1 MTIMIMMIIIIYQF
15 FFSAILFNSTLFDAS
30 FVTPTG
36 NINFEKEESC
46 KKIKE
51 NFGNETFSNETISK
65 KDFLNLIKQL
75 PGNKPTVSNDNPV
88 SALKESVS
96 AYY

>member
-1 MTIMIMMIIIIYQF
+1 MMIIIIYHKYFFEQF
-15 FFSAILFNSTLFDAS
+15 CSIPHLFDAS